1 MLLLFSLVL
10 TLRFNQF
17 ITSKRPVQC
26 SLDKIPALD
35 ELAPPPPSRRN
46 AAETVF
52 LDEFTV
58 TDEPRW
64 NSGYRPVRA
73 VHADH
78 ELVVRNGFVD
88 EATPRCVDRDKTRLG
103 SVER

>member
-1 MLLLFSLVL
+1 GRRV
-10 TLRFNQF
+10 NAECP
-17 ITSKRPVQC
+17 SKRRDR
-26 SLDKIPALD
+26 SRLDNIPALD
-35 ELAPPPPSRRN
+35 EPAPPPPSRRN

-52 LDEFTV
+52 LDEFIV

-88 EATPRCVDRDKTRLG
+88 EAMPRCVTRDKTRLG
-103 SVER
+103 SVEG